1 LYSNKY
7 NKIAIMQPTFL
18 PWVGY
23 FALINA
29 VDLFIFL
36 DSVQFDK
43 RSWQQ
48 RNIIKTINGS
58 SWLTVPVISKG
69 KFQQKIN
76 EVEILNDSNFNNK
89 IIKKIYANYSKA
101 KFFKLYSEDIFK
113 IIIEENKMLSQLNYK
128 LIKYFLKVWEI
139 KTRLSYSSKLNVT
152 GYKDELLY
160 NILSSYKSELY
171 VSPPGSETYLK
182 ESKFFGKQQNQ
193 KNYELFKFKHPEWS
207 QLYGDFLPYCSAID
221 LLFNMGKEGKSIIES
236 GYF

>member
-1 LYSNKY
+1 
-7 NKIAIMQPTFL
+7 MQPTFL

-23 FALINA
+23 FALINT
-29 VDLFIFL
+29 VDFFIFL

-48 RNIIKTINGS
+48 RNTIKTINGS

-76 EVEILNDSNFNNK
+76 EVEILNDSNSINK

-113 IIIEENKMLSQLNYK
+113 IIYEENKMLSKLNSK

-139 KTRLSYSSKLNVT
+139 KTTLTYSSSLDVS

-160 NILSSYKSELY
+160 KILSSYESELY
-171 VSPPGSETYLK
+171 VSPPGSEPYLK
-182 ESKFFGKQQNQ
+182 ESKFFGDQKNQ
-193 KNYELFKFKHPEWS
+193 KKYELFKYKHPRWN

-221 LLFNMGKEGKSIIES
+221 LLFNVGKEGKIIIES
-236 GYF
+236 GYI